1 MTSPHP
7 SMTSPHPGSMGP
19 SPSPR
24 GPGGEAS
31 HLYSGP
37 SSAIAPSP
45 QQQYQHG
52 NNDDNQQQSQNP
64 QMMSP
69 AHLGMQMKSP
79 MMPTSNLRKIR
90 RPSKPKGEAGDEY
103 MGDSGKQI
111 NDSGPGSLEIKKE
124 PQTPSTPHPYKFQ
137 PKDESSNDIKSESSF
152 DFKEEVKQ

>member
-24 GPGGEAS
+24 GPGGESS

-52 NNDDNQQQSQNP
+52 NNDDNQQQNP

-124 PQTPSTPHPYKFQ
+124 PQTPSTTHPYKFQ